1 MWKINLFPQFSF
13 TYAERGTIVNTIF
26 LRSLGQRPGSVVES
40 RQSWSRYI
48 NAYRMETRNRITPG
62 GVRMQYYH
70 LEMSGR
76 LTIGDGDV
84 RLRRQVDQALNRGY
98 QVIIIDLSDVTYMDS
113 AAVGQLAHSFK
124 AITARGGK
132 LALVGLRPKVR
143 KLLQVMSFLDIFNV
157 FDSLED
163 AVQIMEMHYR
173 KQREARNHLDKIA
186 V

>member
-1 MWKINLFPQFSF
+1 
-13 TYAERGTIVNTIF
+13 
-26 LRSLGQRPGSVVES
+26 
-40 RQSWSRYI
+40 
-48 NAYRMETRNRITPG
+48 
-62 GVRMQYYH
+62 MQYHH

-84 RLRRQVDQALNRGY
+84 RLRRQVEQALGRGY
-98 QVIIIDLSDVTYMDS
+98 QVIIIDLSQVTYMDS

-124 AITARGGK
+124 SISGRGGK

-157 FDSLED
+157 YDSLED
-163 AVQIMEMHYR
+163 AVQILEMQLP
-173 KQREARNHLDKIA
+173 KQREHRSYMERIA